1 MIKNILSAFI
11 LVAFVFGKI
20 QAQSLDIYINSAL
33 KNSPLLY
40 DYNNQLFAGRLDS
53 LLILASFKPQ
63 INQVSQVLYPPTGS
77 GWGYDDAITNGGNY
91 SALVNVSQSLF
102 NKKHINGQLQ
112 SIDLLNQTLKV
123 NAKITVIDLK
133 KSITAQY
140 LTAYADFMQYQFN
153 QSVLAR
159 LTNEQKTVK
168 VLVDKGVYLIT
179 DYLNLQVLTTAQKI
193 AISQSFIQLKNDFAV
208 LNFICGVTDQQEINL
223 IKPEINVQNDPGYE
237 SSPMF
242 AQFRIDSLK
251 NTNNKQIIDLNYRPR
266 ISAFADAGFNSVA
279 PENIP
284 HNFGGSFG
292 VNFSIPIYDG
302 KQRKLQ
308 YDKINLAENTRIYYK
323 KYYSS
328 QYKLQF
334 EQLTNQLKL
343 TENLIVEISNQLSE
357 QEKLLDL
364 YQIELEKGLVRFL
377 DYLTVLNNY
386 TATKNTFLVTE
397 MNRLQII
404 NQLNYLK

>member
-1 MIKNILSAFI
+1 MIKNLLNTLILAAIFPGYI
-11 LVAFVFGKI
+11 N
-20 QAQSLDIYINSAL
+20 AQSLDIYINSAL

-40 DYNNQLFAGRLDS
+40 DYNNQVLAGRLDS
-53 LLILASFKPQ
+53 LLLIASFKPQ
-63 INQVSQVLYPPTGS
+63 INQVSQVMYPPTGP
-77 GWGYDDAITNGGNY
+77 GWGYDEAITNGGNY
-91 SALVNVSQSLF
+91 SAIVNVTQSLF
-102 NKKHINGQLQ
+102 NRKHINGQLQ

-123 NAKITVIDLK
+123 NANITVIDLK

-159 LTNEQKTVK
+159 LTDEQKTVK

-193 AISQSFIQLKNDFAV
+193 AISQSFIQLKNDVAV
-208 LNFICGVTDQQEINL
+208 LSFICGITDLQEINL
-223 IKPEINVQNDPGYE
+223 VKPEITVQNDLSYE
-237 SSPMF
+237 SSPLF

-251 NTNNKQIIDLNYRPR
+251 NTNNRQIVDLNYRPR
-266 ISAFADAGFNSVA
+266 LSAFADAGFNSIT

-308 YDKINLAENTRIYYK
+308 YDKLNLAENTRIFYK
-323 KYYSS
+323 QYYSS

-334 EQLTNQLKL
+334 GQLTDQLKL
-343 TENLIVEISNQLSE
+343 TENLMNEISNQLSE
-357 QEKLLDL
+357 QEKLIDL

-386 TATKNTFLVTE
+386 TATKNTFLITE

>member
-1 MIKNILSAFI
+1 MIKNILSTLI
-11 LVAFVFGKI
+11 LCILILSKV
-20 QAQSLDIYINSAL
+20 QAQSLEIYINSAL

-40 DYNNQLFAGRLDS
+40 DYNNQMQAGRLDS
-53 LLILASFKPQ
+53 LLIIAAFKPQ

-91 SALVNVSQSLF
+91 SAVVNVTQSLF

-112 SIDLLNQTLKV
+112 SIDLLNQTLKI
-123 NAKITVIDLK
+123 NARITIIDLK

-140 LTAYADFMQYQFN
+140 LTAYTDFMQYQFN
-153 QSVLAR
+153 QSVLVR
-159 LTNEQKTVK
+159 LADEQKTVK
-168 VLVDKGVYLIT
+168 VLVDKGVYLMT

-193 AISQSFIQLKNDFAV
+193 TISQSFIQLKNDLAL

-223 IKPEINVQNDPGYE
+223 IKPEITVQNDLSYE
-237 SSPMF
+237 SSLMF

-251 NTNNKQIIDLNYRPR
+251 NTNNRQIIDLNYRPR
-266 ISAFADAGFNSVA
+266 LSAFADAGFNSIV

-308 YDKINLAENTRIYYK
+308 YDKISLAENTRVYYK

-334 EQLTNQLKL
+334 DQLTNQLKL
-343 TENLIVEISNQLSE
+343 TENLIGEISNQLSE
-357 QEKLLDL
+357 QEKLIDL
-364 YQIELEKGLVRFL
+364 YRIEIEKGLVRFL
-377 DYLTVLNNY
+377 DYLTILNNY